1 MLAHKKGGS
10 EVERTGDVARR
21 LSAQILVCVCWPET
35 PSWALRLLWTR
46 GTKTPWWGQN
56 RPPLTFPRG
65 PGWCPCSL
73 GLESTRTK
81 GQINTGLLAKTD
93 LIWQLCKEGKKRV
106 FYFWI
111 LNRYSE
117 REKLHWI
124 FPNCLIPL
132 KLSCNI
138 FQFIPFLQV
147 HTEWDSGGVV
157 DATLSIKLC
166 KSRAYNL
173 IVKLQYEWIKKWVFL
188 CTCMLVRTHTDHSH
202 ILGTV
207 RGDRSLPQWHSY
219 IRSVP
224 PPVNTSLPLQY
235 ARLLLLALT
244 SQLRWAF
251 LAPPPK
257 KTRRACPRWKWWLNN
272 VVPALCLSALVC
284 ARLWC

>member
-1 MLAHKKGGS
+1 MCQSSVHECVCVWGEGESGYSFMLTHKKGGS

-65 PGWCPCSL
+65 PGWCPCSP

-93 LIWQLCKEGKKRV
+93 LIWQLCKEGEKKSF

-124 FPNCLIPL
+124 FPDCLIPL
-132 KLSCNI
+132 KISCNI

-147 HTEWDSGGVV
+147 HAEWHSGGVV
-157 DATLSIKLC
+157 DASWGIKLC
-166 KSRAYNL
+166 KSRAYNQVA
-173 IVKLQYEWIKKWVFL
+173 IWTNKKMSFSACV
-188 CTCMLVRTHTDHSH
+188 
-202 ILGTV
+202 
-207 RGDRSLPQWHSY
+207 
-219 IRSVP
+219 
-224 PPVNTSLPLQY
+224 
-235 ARLLLLALT
+235 
-244 SQLRWAF
+244 
-251 LAPPPK
+251 
-257 KTRRACPRWKWWLNN
+257 RACL
-272 VVPALCLSALVC
+272 C
-284 ARLWC
+284 ARTLTTATS